1 MCPGAGGDSLL
12 IDSEMFW
19 VGSTSSWG
27 RGSFALKLTLFMA
40 DVALFHRSVSE
51 RCLGLWNG

>member
-51 RCLGLWNG
+51 